1 MKYSRIILPISILC
15 LIFIID
21 YYNKY
26 YMPNTSFEA
35 ESIFLYVI
43 KDDSIAFKDS
53 ISKYIKSEKTFY
65 KVAKKLEYLEN
76 KKTGR
81 FKIAKDIG
89 NNDIVNAL
97 RFNNT
102 PVNVTFN
109 NQERLEDLAGR
120 VSNQIYE
127 DSISL
132 LTAFTDQEFLKNN
145 DLNEKN
151 VLSIFIPNSYNI
163 YWDTNSED
171 FRDRML
177 TEYNK
182 FWNKERSK
190 KAEELGLTK
199 LEVIS
204 LASIVQLES
213 RKVDERPRV
222 AGLYINRLRD
232 NMRLQADPT
241 VIYTIK
247 EYYNNFDTIIRRV
260 LYRDLKLDSKY
271 NTYKIRGLPPGPIT
285 MPDISAID
293 AVLNYERHEYLF
305 MVANPSNRGYHLFA
319 SDLAGHNRNKKAY
332 IRWINSRGIYR

>member
-213 RKVDERPRV
+213 RKIDERPRV
-222 AGLYINRLRD
+222 AGLYVNRLRD

>member
-1 MKYSRIILPISILC
+1 MKYLKIIIPISILS

-26 YMPNTSFEA
+26 YKSNTSFES
-35 ESIFLYVI
+35 ESIFLYVM
-43 KDDSIAFKDS
+43 KDDSIAFRDS

-65 KVAKKLEYLEN
+65 KVAEKLEYLGN

-81 FKIAKDIG
+81 FKIKRNIG
-89 NNDIVNAL
+89 NNEIVNSL
-97 RFNNT
+97 KFNNT
-102 PVNVTFN
+102 PVIVTFN
-109 NQERLEDLAGR
+109 NQERVEDLAGR
-120 VSNQIYE
+120 VSSQIYE

-132 LTAFTDQEFLKNN
+132 LSAFRNQDFLEKNN
-145 DLNEKN
+145 LNEKN

-163 YWDTNSED
+163 YWNTSSEN

-177 TEYNK
+177 SEYNK
-182 FWNKERSK
+182 FWNKERSE
-190 KAEELGLTK
+190 KADQLGLTK

-222 AGLYINRLRD
+222 AGLYVNRLRD

-271 NTYKIRGLPPGPIT
+271 NTYKIKGLPPGPIT

-293 AVLNYERHEYLF
+293 AVLNYERHKYLF

-332 IRWINSRGIYR
+332 IRWINSKGIYR

>member
-1 MKYSRIILPISILC
+1 MKYLKIIIPISILS

-26 YMPNTSFEA
+26 YKSNTSFES
-35 ESIFLYVI
+35 ESIFLYVM
-43 KDDSIAFKDS
+43 KDDSIAFRDS

-65 KVAKKLEYLEN
+65 KVAEKLEYLGN

-81 FKIAKDIG
+81 FKIKRDIG
-89 NNDIVNAL
+89 NNEIVNSL
-97 RFNNT
+97 KFNNT

-109 NQERLEDLAGR
+109 NQERVEDLAGR
-120 VSNQIYE
+120 VSSQIYE

-132 LTAFTDQEFLKNN
+132 LSAFRNQDFLEKNN
-145 DLNEKN
+145 LNEKN

-163 YWDTNSED
+163 YWNTSSEN

-177 TEYNK
+177 SEYNK
-182 FWNKERSK
+182 FWNKERSE
-190 KAEELGLTK
+190 KADQLGLTK

-222 AGLYINRLRD
+222 AGLYVNRLRD

-271 NTYKIRGLPPGPIT
+271 NTYKIKGLPPGPIT

-293 AVLNYERHEYLF
+293 AVLNYERHKYLF

-332 IRWINSRGIYR
+332 IRWINSKGIYR

>member
-1 MKYSRIILPISILC
+1 MKYSRVILPISILC

-26 YMPNTSFEA
+26 YMPNTSFES

-132 LTAFTDQEFLKNN
+132 LRAFTDQEFLKNN

-213 RKVDERPRV
+213 RKIDERPRV
-222 AGLYINRLRD
+222 AGLYVNRLRD

>member
-1 MKYSRIILPISILC
+1 MKYLKVIIPLSILS
-15 LIFIID
+15 LVLIID
-21 YYNKY
+21 YYNKFY
-26 YMPNTSFEA
+26 KPNTSFED
-35 ESIFLYVI
+35 ESIFIYVI
-43 KDDSIAFKDS
+43 EGDSLAFRDS
-53 ISKYIKSEKTFY
+53 ISKYIKSEKTFF
-65 KVAKKLEYLEN
+65 KAAEKLDYLGNE
-76 KKTGR
+76 KTGR
-81 FKIAKDIG
+81 YKISKDIG
-89 NNDIVNAL
+89 NNDIVNSL
-97 RFNNT
+97 KFNNT

-109 NQERLEDLAGR
+109 NQERVENLAGR
-120 VSNQIYE
+120 VSKQIYE

-132 LTAFTDQEFLKNN
+132 LLAFRDQEFLKKNN
-145 DLNEKN
+145 LNEEN

-163 YWDTNSED
+163 YWNTSSED
-171 FRDRML
+171 FRDKML

-182 FWNKERSK
+182 FWNQERSK

-199 LEVIS
+199 LDVIS
-204 LASIVQLES
+204 LASIVQIES

-222 AGLYINRLRD
+222 AGLYVNRLKD

-271 NTYKIRGLPPGPIT
+271 NTYKIKGLPPGPIT

-293 AVLNYERHEYLF
+293 AVLNYERHKYLF